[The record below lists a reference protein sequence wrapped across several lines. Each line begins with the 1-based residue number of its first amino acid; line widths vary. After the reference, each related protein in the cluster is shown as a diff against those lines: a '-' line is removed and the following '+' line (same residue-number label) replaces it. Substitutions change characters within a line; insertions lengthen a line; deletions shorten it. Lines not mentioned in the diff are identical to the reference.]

1 MSSSTIELM
10 NKGILCLRRELGDI
24 GCEEFISVIMRERFD
39 YTEWRK
45 NNLFLGMSVN
55 DINLAAAAFEQEHPF
70 KGKAKRI

>member
-10 NKGILCLRRELGDI
+10 NKGLLCLRRELGDI

-45 NNLFLGMSVN
+45 NNLYIGMSVN
-55 DINLAAAAFEQEHPF
+55 DINLVAAGFEQDHPF
-70 KGKAKRI
+70 KGKAERI